1 MLLLED
7 QEIRK
12 LFSMEDCIDAMAQ
25 GFSAHAAGQTTNQPR
40 SVYSTVSP
48 TQELKY
54 ISNIISGAV
63 PSVGMAAV
71 RVASSLVWGGTK
83 GDESDVKKREYRR
96 TIPRDTSL
104 VLLHNM
110 ETGHLEAILHNVYL
124 SDLRVGA
131 TTALAMKH
139 LSREDSTVLGMLGS
153 GPQAKINLEGICQVR
168 NIREVKVYSPTPEH
182 RESFAAEM
190 RENLGITVTA
200 VDNTEAAI
208 KGVDILCCATNTLSD
223 PVFDGHTLEPGQT
236 VTTITNSDP
245 AAYRT
250 EADETTFVRSD
261 LIVINDRNAVVPNN
275 QIELLGPIERGII
288 SWDKVSE
295 LGQVVSGNVPG
306 RSNADEIIYYKNNTG
321 MALQWVVPGAE
332 VVQRARAAGV
342 GRELPSDWFSTDMSS

>member
-12 LFSMEDCIDAMAQ
+12 LYSMEDCIDAMAR
-25 GFSAHAAGQTTNQPR
+25 GFREHAEGRTVNQPR
-40 SVYSTVSP
+40 NVYSTVSP

-63 PSVGMAAV
+63 PSTGMAAV
-71 RVASSLVWGGTK
+71 RVASALVWGGSK

-96 TIPRDTSL
+96 KIPRDTSL
-104 VLLHNM
+104 VLLHSL
-110 ETGHLEAILHNVYL
+110 ETGHLEAILQNVYL

-131 TTALAMKH
+131 TTALAMKY
-139 LSREDSTVLGMLGS
+139 LSREDSTVLGILGS
-153 GPQAKINLEGICQVR
+153 GPQAEINLEGICKVR
-168 NIREVKVYSPTPEH
+168 NIQEVKVYSPTPEH
-182 RESFAAEM
+182 RKSFAARMSE
-190 RENLGITVTA
+190 RLNIDVRA

-208 KGVDILCCATNTLSD
+208 QDVDILCCATNTMSD
-223 PVFDGHTLEPGQT
+223 PVFDGHSLELGQT
-236 VTTITNSDP
+236 ITTITNSDP

-275 QIELLGPIERGII
+275 QIELLGPIERGVI

-295 LGQVVSGNVPG
+295 LGQVVLGNAPS
-306 RSNADEIIYYKNNTG
+306 RTRADEIIYYKNNTG
-321 MALQWVVPGAE
+321 MALQWVMPGAE